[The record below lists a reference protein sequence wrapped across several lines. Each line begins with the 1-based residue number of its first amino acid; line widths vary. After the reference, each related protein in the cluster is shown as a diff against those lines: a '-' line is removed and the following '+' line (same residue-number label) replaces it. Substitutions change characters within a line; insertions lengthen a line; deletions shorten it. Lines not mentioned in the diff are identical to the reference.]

1 MVILKPW
8 SVLVMTRELTSE
20 LVIETLGSRGD
31 GVARC
36 DEGPVYIPFTLPGE
50 RVRVSLQ
57 GERGE
62 VLEILE
68 ESEERCEPLCRH
80 YGTCGGCS
88 LQHLKSPA
96 YLEWKRDQVRQAF
109 LSRGLDVPVEPVSP
123 AQTGT
128 RRRAVLAARR
138 TRKDVLLGF
147 SKRLTHQIVDM
158 QECPVL
164 RDRIVEALPDLAE
177 MLGALLTR
185 KGEARVTILDTG
197 NGLDVCIE
205 GVREVSDPD
214 HLMQMAELCE
224 RLDLAR
230 LTIEG
235 EVLVTRRSPVLKF
248 GGVYA
253 VPSPGAF
260 VQASYEAEEFLVGN
274 VLAFCKDASHVAD
287 LFAGSGTFA
296 LPLALQSEVLAV
308 EMDEEALGAIE
319 NAVRQAQGLKPVK
332 TLCRDLFR
340 EPLGAKELEGFGAVV
355 FDPPRA
361 GARAQAMEL
370 ANSTVPRII
379 AVSCNPATLARDIRI
394 LIDGGYRLSHVKPVD
409 QFLFSEHIEV
419 IAILEK

>member
-1 MVILKPW
+1 MAHE
-8 SVLVMTRELTSE
+8 MTREL
-20 LVIETLGSRGD
+20 VIESLGSRGD

-36 DEGPVYIPFTLPGE
+36 DEGPVYVPFTLPGE

-62 VLEILE
+62 LLAILE

-88 LQHLKSPA
+88 LQHLESPA

-128 RRRAVLAARR
+128 RRRAVLTARK
-138 TRKDVLLGF
+138 TRKDILLGF
-147 SKRLTHQIVDM
+147 SKRLTHQIIDM

-164 RDRIVEALPDLAE
+164 RSRIVKALPALRE
-177 MLGALLTR
+177 MLGALLSR
-185 KGEARVTILDTG
+185 KGEARVTVLDTG
-197 NGLDVCIE
+197 NGLDICIE
-205 GVREVSDPD
+205 GVRQVSDPD

-235 EVLVTRRSPVLKF
+235 EVLATRRTPVVKF
-248 GGVYA
+248 GNVTA

-260 VQASYEAEEFLVGN
+260 VQASAEAEEVLVRH
-274 VLAFCKDASHVAD
+274 VLAACDGASRVAD
-287 LFAGSGTFA
+287 LFSGSGTFA

-308 EMDEEALGAIE
+308 EMEEDALGTIE
-319 NAVRQAQGLKPVK
+319 KAVRQAQGLKPVR

-340 EPLGAKELEGFGAVV
+340 EPLGARELEDFGAVV

-361 GARAQAMEL
+361 GARAQAVEL

-394 LIDGGYRLSHVKPVD
+394 LIDGGYRLSRVKPVD

-419 IAILEK
+419 VAVLER

>member
-1 MVILKPW
+1 MAHE
-8 SVLVMTRELTSE
+8 MTRE

-50 RVRVSLQ
+50 RVRASLK

-62 VLEILE
+62 LLEIIN
-68 ESEERCEPLCRH
+68 ESNERCEPLCRH

-88 LQHLKSPA
+88 LQHLKNPA
-96 YLEWKRDQVRQAF
+96 YLEWKCDQVRQAF

-123 AQTGT
+123 AQAGT

-164 RDRIVEALPDLAE
+164 RDRIVEALPDLRV

-185 KGEARVTILDTG
+185 KGEARVTVLDSG

-205 GVREVSDPD
+205 GVRKVSDPD

-235 EVLVTRRSPVLKF
+235 EVLATRRSPVLKF

-260 VQASYEAEEFLVGN
+260 VQATAEAEEVLVSH
-274 VLAFCKDASHVAD
+274 VLAACEGAPRVAD
-287 LFAGSGTFA
+287 LFSGSGTFA

-308 EMDEEALGAIE
+308 EMEEDALGTIE
-319 NAVRQAQGLKPVK
+319 NAVRQAQGLKPVR

-340 EPLGAKELEGFGAVV
+340 EPLGAKELEDFGAVV

-361 GARAQAMEL
+361 GARAQAVEL

-419 IAILEK
+419 VAVLER